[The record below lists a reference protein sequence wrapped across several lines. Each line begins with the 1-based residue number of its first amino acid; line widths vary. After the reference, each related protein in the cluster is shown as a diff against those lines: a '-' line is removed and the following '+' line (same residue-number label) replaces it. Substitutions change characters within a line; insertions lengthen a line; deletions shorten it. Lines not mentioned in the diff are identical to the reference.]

1 MLPTRHFLPIL
12 FAIGFAKLATAQTD
26 TSCSVAS
33 IPSTFKTRQAWESP
47 GKGPSAKA
55 TPMVANMNPEVDDM
69 PEIIIPGARHL
80 PNRPDLAG
88 WTNEI
93 YFFRGDG
100 SNAANP
106 LVLYIQGTDFEEGHV
121 PGPTIADV
129 NNDGKPELL
138 MICRDRKI
146 RVYHDYKEN
155 PAAPMDLWIVTADLV
170 DMAAQR
176 PMLADFDSDGTPEVY
191 VGSDVFRF
199 NFSDPAN
206 PALSRVLDG
215 PILWGAN
222 ITGQLF
228 AGQYFYQVSNPV
240 AADLLS
246 VDDCNGDPDCEGL
259 EIAAGKAIYS
269 VDLSTTD
276 GDGMEIKRQRFLQS
290 TGQVIYFDGYTSVA
304 DIDHD
309 GILDVLVAS
318 KLSSET
324 GVMAWNK
331 NGFIRFF
338 AYPSSQNNAGG
349 AVPCVANVFDDR
361 TEGFAEDLP
370 EILICNGFHVVAF
383 NLNAHQKDPTAPYW
397 WSIPSEASVGR
408 NPAVTFDFN
417 GDGYQEIILTLR
429 SLSIMYGGAAPFPPG
444 VDSLRRWHAF
454 GTGNSVSDGHP
465 VIADVDN
472 DNEAEIVYTWWPA
485 YVDGAGVAEGRVV
498 VVESG
503 EGPWVPTRK
512 VWNQYNYFVVN
523 VNDDLTIPAVQ
534 QEHHLEIPP
543 GSGNRPLNQ
552 TLFQAPSGRIPLP
565 DASATLQSVF
575 CQNNQVQV
583 QVEVCNFGLKDLGDS
598 IPIAFYAGDPTT
610 TNAPLLGAAQVLG
623 VPVKKDSC
631 VLVDFL
637 LPPFSGTAYGMVNDD
652 GSLPRPFN
660 LSTAFPVNYVFE
672 CQWQNNLFPIDY
684 SIQQPPFDLGPDV
697 AACGDTV
704 LLLDAGP
711 GRLSY
716 LWQDGSTGQTF
727 QTPGPGLYWV
737 RVQDACSGFRTDTV
751 RVQATGYP
759 VSTGMAVTGACPG
772 LSNGSVSFSGAAL
785 GTPPYTLTW
794 STGATTP
801 NLTDLSAGAYDLLV
815 TDVRG
820 CTGSASAQVP
830 LLEAPTLSA
839 TVQDIP
845 CFGAAN
851 GSISVG
857 ITGGSPGF
865 GYFWSTTETTP
876 AVQNLAPGTYIL
888 TVTYADGHCS
898 ETFDFQVQQPSELL
912 SSGTTTVSSCPGSAT
927 GTATLLGVSQGTGP
941 YTYQWSNGAIGLTAN
956 NLAPDMY
963 TVVATDANGC
973 TLSETVQIG
982 AFEAPALTP
991 DLHHVSCASGADGAI
1006 FPNLSG
1012 GTPGI
1017 GYEWSNSVTTPEI
1030 QAIGAGA
1037 YSLTVTYADGH
1048 CAAVFDFQ
1056 ITEPQPLLLGGFT
1069 TTAACPGQS
1078 NGSASFLGAA
1088 QGTPP
1093 YTLDW
1098 IGGGGGLPNL
1108 NDVPA
1113 GNYTLLVT
1121 DANGCTL
1128 SETVQV
1134 PEHEAPTVAP
1144 AIQPITCF
1152 GANDGGIS
1160 VLVSGGTPGFGFVWS
1175 NGETTPE
1182 IQNLAPGTYT
1192 LNLTFAA
1199 GACGQTFDFQL
1210 TEPLPLLSS
1219 GTTAVAAC
1227 ANEANGSV
1235 GFLGAAQGV
1244 PPYGLLWS
1252 NGGTTPGLSDLS
1264 PGLYTLVVTDANGCT
1279 LTESAQVDEFVA
1291 PTLSAVVTPA
1301 FCAGATDGAIDLSVS
1316 GGTPPLG
1323 YAWSNS
1329 TTTPDLPALG
1339 AGTYSL
1345 TVTYAGGLCAQ
1356 YLDFSIT
1363 EPQAILSAGFTTVPA
1378 CIGQSNGSAI
1388 FLGAS
1393 HGTPPYTLSWSPGG
1407 SGQNLTN
1414 VPAGTYALTI
1424 TDANGCTMSQLVQ
1437 VPEYPIPLLVPSV
1450 DPVSCFGADD
1460 GGISITV
1467 AGGQPGIGFLWSNGQ
1482 TLPQLQQLQPGVY
1495 DLTVTYAN
1503 GACAQALSFEIP
1515 EPIELLASGITAV
1528 AACTGESNGSLLFL
1542 GMSQGVGPFSL
1553 SWSNGGTT
1561 PDQTG
1566 LASGTYTLTV
1576 TNSSGCSLTVSAEVP
1591 TAEAPQVTTLAED
1604 VTCFGAADGSATAM
1618 PLGGGTVS
1626 AYAWSNGASGP
1637 VQQNLGPG
1645 TYTLTV
1651 TYGGGLCT
1659 LEFSF
1664 DIDQPPALQSGNAQL
1679 THVLCHG
1686 ETTGAVAVSPAGGTA
1701 PYQTAW
1707 SGGQTGNVLQ
1717 PVPAGTYALTL
1728 TDANGCTVAQQYTV
1742 SQPAALALTTVA
1754 LADTCAQGT
1763 GSITA
1768 AVVGGVLPYNYSW
1781 WNGANTPVVS
1791 GLAAGTYSLTLTDAN
1806 LCTQTLEM
1814 VVPNWVSTPVL
1825 SMFTDTITCA
1835 EPVATIGV
1843 IADQSNL
1850 HYAWSGPSGILP
1862 DQPNQAVAVP
1872 GNYSVVAE
1880 NAFGCTTSA
1889 TVPVAENTVAP
1900 LAEAGPGQVSAPCDA
1915 DEVTLDAGGSSSV
1928 GLEFLPMWQHIVGG
1942 TPVSETP
1949 ALILVATEPGLYVFS
1964 NMNTQNGCTALDTVV
1979 VDWTP
1984 PVEAAIAVEQISC
1997 FGENDGS
2004 IRIQHLAGGLAPIE
2018 FSVDSQNFGT
2028 NPNFSSLGPGTYPVS
2043 VRDAQGCSWQTTA
2056 VLTQPKPFS
2065 VVLTASDTLLDLG
2078 QYLFLNAQVTPP
2090 ATPVTEVRW
2099 LPAGL
2104 AWTPGLLK
2112 QKLKPEATTQYE
2124 VQVTDVFGCTAV
2136 SALVVRVV
2144 NYGVYAPNAIRPGS
2158 VENGA
2163 FRLYAGP
2170 GIERIK
2176 LLRVFDRWG
2185 SLVFEKRGFAP
2196 NDPSAGWD
2204 GSLGGQPFSPGVF
2217 VWYAELEGV
2226 DGRVL
2231 IFNGD
2236 VTVTR

>member
-1 MLPTRHFLPIL
+1 MQ
-12 FAIGFAKLATAQTD
+12 AQTD
-26 TSCSVAS
+26 TSCTVAS
-33 IPSTFKTRQAWESP
+33 LPSTFNARVAWQAT
-47 GKGPSAKA
+47 GRGPSSLA
-55 TPMVANMNPEVDDM
+55 TPVVGNMNPHEDDI
-69 PEIIIPGARHL
+69 PEIIALGGKNV
-80 PNRPDLAG
+80 PNQPTHIG
-88 WTNEI
+88 FSNEI
-93 YFFRGDG
+93 FFFRGDG
-100 SNAANP
+100 SNKANP
-106 LVLYIQGTDFEEGHV
+106 MKLTVQGVNFHNYPA

-138 MICRDRKI
+138 IICLDRKI
-146 RVYHDYKEN
+146 RVYHNYREN
-155 PAAPMDLWIVTADLV
+155 PVAPMDLWITTTDLV
-170 DMAAQR
+170 DMKAQR

-191 VGSDVFRF
+191 VGSDIFRF
-199 NFSDPAN
+199 NFTNPAN
-206 PALSRVLDG
+206 PTLNKVLDG
-215 PILWGAN
+215 PIFWGAN
-222 ITGQLF
+222 LTGQLF
-228 AGQYFYQVSNPV
+228 YQQHYYQASNPV
-240 AADLLS
+240 AADLLTPT
-246 VDDCNGDPDCEGL
+246 DCNGDPDCNGL
-259 EIAAGKAIYS
+259 EIAAGMAIYS
-269 VDLSTTD
+269 VDLDPND
-276 GDGMEIKRQRFLQS
+276 GDGLEIKMQRYLPS
-290 TGQVIYFDGYTSVA
+290 TGQIIYFDGYTSVA
-304 DIDHD
+304 DIDLD
-309 GILDVLVAS
+309 GVLDVLVSS
-318 KLSSET
+318 KVTSET
-324 GVMAWNK
+324 GMYAWNK
-331 NGFIRFF
+331 NGFLRFF
-338 AYPSSQNNAGG
+338 PFQQSVYNSNG

-361 TEGFAEDLP
+361 TQGFAVDLP
-370 EILICNGFHVVAF
+370 EILLTDIHAFHAF
-383 NLNAHQKDPTAPYW
+383 NIQASQKDPAAPYW
-397 WSIPSEASVGR
+397 WRLPASGSTGSGYS
-408 NPAVTFDFN
+408 PAVTFDFN
-417 GDGYQEIILTLR
+417 GDGIQEILYGADKFRIL
-429 SLSIMYGGAAPFPPG
+429 YGGAAPFPPG
-444 VDSLRRWHAF
+444 VDSTRTWHRF
-454 GTGNSVSDGHP
+454 SMNSSTTDKHP

-472 DNEAEIVYTWWPA
+472 DNEAEIVLTYWPG
-485 YVDGAGVAEGRVV
+485 YFDQGQVEGTSEGVVA

-503 EGPWVPTRK
+503 EGPWMPTRK

-534 QEHHLEIPP
+534 QPHHLEMPP

-552 TLFQAPSGRIPLP
+552 TLFQESTGRIPLP
-565 DASATLQSVF
+565 DASAALQSVF

-610 TNAPLLGAAQVLG
+610 TNAALLGAAQVLG

-637 LPPFSGTAYGMVNDD
+637 LPPFSGTVYGMVNDD

-672 CQWQNNLFPIDY
+672 CHWQNNLFPIDY
-684 SIQQPPFDLGPDV
+684 TIQQPPFDLGPDV
-697 AACGDTV
+697 SACGDTV

-727 QTPGPGLYWV
+727 QAQGPGQYWV
-737 RVQDACSGFRTDTV
+737 RVQDACVGYRMDTL

-759 VSTGMAVTGACPG
+759 VGTGMAVTGACLG
-772 LSNGSVSFSGAAL
+772 LSNGSVSFLGAAQ
-785 GTPPYTLTW
+785 GTPPYALAW
-794 STGATTP
+794 STGVNDP
-801 NLTDLSAGAYDLLV
+801 NLNNLAPGAYTLQI
-815 TDVRG
+815 TDAIG
-820 CTGSASAQVP
+820 CTASETVQVP
-830 LLEAPTLSA
+830 LLEAPTLTA
-839 TVQDIP
+839 MVQDIP

-857 ITGGSPGF
+857 ISGGTPGIGF
-865 GYFWSTTETTP
+865 AWSNSETTP
-876 AVQNLAPGTYIL
+876 DVQDLAPGTYAL
-888 TVTYADGHCS
+888 TVTYADGHCA
-898 ETFDFQVQQPSELL
+898 ETFDFQIQQPAELL
-912 SSGTTTVSSCPGSAT
+912 LSGTTAVASCPGAAT
-927 GTATLLGVSQGTGP
+927 GTATLLGVSQGTAP
-941 YTYQWSNGAIGLTAN
+941 YTYLWSNGDTGLSST
-956 NLAPDMY
+956 NLAPGAY
-963 TVVATDANGC
+963 TVVATDAKGC
-973 TLSETVQIG
+973 TRSETVQVG
-982 AFEAPALTP
+982 AFEVPVLVP
-991 DLHHVSCASGADGAI
+991 VIQNVSCAGDTDGAV
-1006 FPNLSG
+1006 FTSLSG
-1012 GTPGI
+1012 GTPGF
-1017 GYEWSNSVTTPEI
+1017 GYAWSNGAATPYA
-1030 QAIGAGA
+1030 QALGAGT
-1037 YSLTVTYADGH
+1037 YGLTVTYADGL
-1048 CAAVFDFQ
+1048 CVQQYNFSVA
-1056 ITEPQPLLLGGFT
+1056 EPQALLSGGFA

-1078 NGSASFLGAA
+1078 NGSAAFLGVA

-1093 YTLDW
+1093 YTLVWSSGDS
-1098 IGGGGGLPNL
+1098 LPDL
-1108 NDVPA
+1108 NDVSA
-1113 GNYTLLVT
+1113 GTYTLLVT

-1134 PEHEAPTVAP
+1134 PEHVAP
-1144 AIQPITCF
+1144 VLTPTIQPITCF

-1160 VLVSGGTPGFGFVWS
+1160 AAVSGGTPGFGFAWS
-1175 NGETTPE
+1175 NGETTPD
-1182 IQNLAPGTYT
+1182 IQNLAPGMYT
-1192 LNLTFAA
+1192 LDLTFAGGVCA
-1199 GACGQTFDFQL
+1199 QTFDFQL
-1210 TEPLPLLSS
+1210 AEPLPLLSA
-1219 GTTAVAAC
+1219 GVNTVAAC
-1227 ANEANGSV
+1227 ENEANGSV
-1235 GFLGAAQGV
+1235 EFLGAAQGV

-1252 NGGTTPGLSDLS
+1252 NGGSTPDLNNLPAGTYS
-1264 PGLYTLVVTDANGCT
+1264 LVVTDANGCT
-1279 LTESAQVDEFVA
+1279 LTETAQVGELAA
-1291 PTLSAVVTPA
+1291 PTLNAAITPA
-1301 FCAGATDGAIDLSVS
+1301 FCAGATDGAISLSVS
-1316 GGTPPLG
+1316 GGTLPLG
-1323 YAWSNS
+1323 YQWSNGAS
-1329 TTTPDLPALG
+1329 TPDLPSLG
-1339 AGTYSL
+1339 SGTYSL

-1356 YLDFSIT
+1356 YFDFSVA

-1393 HGTPPYTLSWSPGG
+1393 QGTPPYTLSWSPGS

-1414 VPAGTYALTI
+1414 VPAGTYVLTI
-1424 TDANGCTMSQLVQ
+1424 TDANGCTMSQSVQ
-1437 VPEYPIPLLVPSV
+1437 VPEYPIPFLVPSV

-1528 AACTGESNGSLLFL
+1528 AACTGENNGSLSFL

-1553 SWSNGGTT
+1553 EWSNGGTT

-1566 LASGTYTLTV
+1566 LTNGTYTLTV

-1591 TAEAPQVTTLAED
+1591 TAEAPQVATVAAD
-1604 VTCFGAADGSATAM
+1604 VTCFGAADGSATATA
-1618 PLGGGTVS
+1618 LGGGTAS

-1637 VQQNLGPG
+1637 IQNNLGPG
-1645 TYTLTV
+1645 AYTLTV

-1664 DIDQPPALQSGNAQL
+1664 DIDQPSVLQTGNAEL

-1717 PVPAGTYALTL
+1717 PVPAGTYGLTL
-1728 TDANGCTVAQQYTV
+1728 TDANGCTVAQQYII
-1742 SQPAALALTTVA
+1742 SQPAALALTTVS
-1754 LADTCAQGT
+1754 LADTCAQGN
-1763 GSITA
+1763 GSVAA
-1768 AVVGGVLPYNYSW
+1768 AVAGGVLPYNYSW
-1781 WNGANTPVVS
+1781 WNGANTPAVT
-1791 GLAAGTYSLTLTDAN
+1791 GLAAGTYSLTITDAN
-1806 LCTQTLEM
+1806 QCTQTLEA
-1814 VVPNWVSTPVL
+1814 VVTQWTSVPILST
-1825 SMFTDTITCA
+1825 FTDTITCA

-1850 HYAWSGPSGILP
+1850 HYVWSGPSGILP
-1862 DQPNQAVAVP
+1862 DQPNQSVAVP

-1915 DEVTLDAGGSSSV
+1915 GEVTLDAGGSSSV
-1928 GLEFLPMWQHIVGG
+1928 GPEFLPMWQHIVGG

-1964 NMNTQNGCTALDTVV
+1964 NLNTQNGCSASDSVV

-2004 IRIQHLAGGLAPIE
+2004 IQIEHLAGGLAPIT
-2018 FSVDSQNFGT
+2018 FSIDGQSFGT
-2028 NPNFSSLGPGTYPVS
+2028 NPDFTGLAPGTYTVVVS
-2043 VRDAQGCSWQTTA
+2043 DAQGCIWQSTA

-2065 VVLTASDTLLDLG
+2065 VALTASDTLLDLG
-2078 QYLFLNAQVTPP
+2078 QYLFLSAQVTPP
-2090 ATPVTEVRW
+2090 ATPVTDVRW
-2099 LPAGL
+2099 LPDGL

-2112 QKLKPEATTQYE
+2112 QKLKPEETTQYE
-2124 VQVTDVFGCTAV
+2124 VQVTDVFGCTATA
-2136 SALVVRVV
+2136 ALLVQVV
-2144 NYGVYAPNAIRPGS
+2144 NYGVYAPNAIMPGS

-2163 FRLYAGP
+2163 FTLYAGP

-2196 NDPSAGWD
+2196 NDPSAGWN
-2204 GSLGGQPFSPGVF
+2204 GSLGAQPFSPGVF